1 MSAIVRTPPRRSLLF
16 VPALRPERFDKA
28 IHSGAD
34 LVCIDLEDS
43 VPQAKKSEARNITI
57 HYLRQP
63 ESETTH
69 KFVRINTPR
78 SLEGLKDLL
87 ALLDTGIHVDG
98 LMIPKVSSGEEIRW
112 ISELIK
118 ISPTSLDILPIIETA
133 QGLNQ
138 VEAIA
143 CASDRI
149 TCIAFGF
156 VDYAAATGC
165 DLTWD
170 ALLYA
175 RGRIISAAAL
185 RSLDTMD
192 GPWLALSDT
201 QGLNAEAKRV
211 ASLGFTGKMA
221 ISPRQVACL
230 NTAFTPSSSSIEQA
244 KRVVE
249 ASKLLE
255 GHAFSLDGKLVDKPV
270 IANACR
276 VLAIAE
282 RNRLLD

>member
-118 ISPTSLDILPIIETA
+118 TSQTSLDILPIIETA

-221 ISPRQVACL
+221 ISPRQVSCL
-230 NTAFTPSSSSIEQA
+230 NTAFTPSSSSIERA

-255 GHAFSLDGKLVDKPV
+255 GHAFSLDGNLVDKPV
-270 IANACR
+270 IANAHR

-282 RNRLLD
+282 RNRLRS

>member
-16 VPALRPERFDKA
+16 VPALRPDRFDKA
-28 IHSGAD
+28 MHSGAD
-34 LVCIDLEDS
+34 LVCIDMEDS
-43 VPQAKKSEARNITI
+43 VPQAQKSEARDITI
-57 HYLRQP
+57 RHLRQS
-63 ESETTH
+63 ESKTTY

-78 SLEGLKDLL
+78 SREGLKDLL
-87 ALLDTGIHVDG
+87 ALLDTGIHADG
-98 LMIPKVSSGEEIRW
+98 LMIPKVSSGEEIQW
-112 ISELIK
+112 IAELIET
-118 ISPTSLDILPIIETA
+118 SPISLDILPIIETA
-133 QGLNQ
+133 QGLSQ

-143 CASDRI
+143 SASDRV

-156 VDYAAATGC
+156 VDYAAETGC
-165 DLTWD
+165 NLTWD

-175 RGRIISAAAL
+175 RGRIVSAAAL

-192 GPWLALSDT
+192 GPWLSLSDT
-201 QGLNAEAKRV
+201 QGLTAEANRA

-221 ISPRQVACL
+221 ISPQQVSHL
-230 NTAFTPSSSSIEQA
+230 NTAFTPSNSSIEQA

-249 ASKLLE
+249 ASKLSG

-270 IANACR
+270 ITGAHR

-282 RNRLLD
+282 RNGLLD

>member
-57 HYLRQP
+57 HYLRQL

-118 ISPTSLDILPIIETA
+118 TSQTSLDILPIIETA

-156 VDYAAATGC
+156 VDYAAETGC

-221 ISPRQVACL
+221 ISPRQVSCL
-230 NTAFTPSSSSIEQA
+230 NTAFTPSSSSIERA

-255 GHAFSLDGKLVDKPV
+255 GHAFSLDGNLVDKPV
-270 IANACR
+270 IANAHR

-282 RNRLLD
+282 RNRLRS

>member
-1 MSAIVRTPPRRSLLF
+1 VSAIVRTPPRRSLLF